1 MEEFGIAPRQVAT
14 KDEFLLSDKKAP
26 KRPKASLLEDGLCS
40 MIVPARYFP
49 NSTLNHWSL
58 CPHMSTIGAQLLHKI
73 GWKEGQGVG
82 PRVAKKIDTDNDG
95 ECHI

>member
-49 NSTLNHWSL
+49 NSTLNHLVTVSPQVHHWSA
-58 CPHMSTIGAQLLHKI
+58 TTAQD
-73 GWKEGQGVG
+73 GMEGRSRSWTTSGKE
-82 PRVAKKIDTDNDG
+82 D
-95 ECHI
+95 